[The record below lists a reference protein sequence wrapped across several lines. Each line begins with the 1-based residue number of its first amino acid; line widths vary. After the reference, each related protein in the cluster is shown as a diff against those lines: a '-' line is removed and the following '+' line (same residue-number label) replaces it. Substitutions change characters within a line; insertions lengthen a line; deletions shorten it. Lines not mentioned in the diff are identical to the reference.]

1 MGAPETV
8 ARLESL
14 LARVQK
20 RAAEPRVR
28 PAAAAA
34 PAAPPAPAPQ
44 PKAAKPQADMMRPT
58 PIAVPAARDL
68 QKAEESKVDLRSQV
82 PPHPESSSRM
92 AVPLQVRKPPES
104 GKQVARA
111 PAVPES
117 SPDISVSEEPLE
129 AAVPTP
135 AASEVTRPQ
144 IIDAPVASFV
154 NEPAAPAERNFGNFL
169 DDALKF

>member
-1 MGAPETV
+1 MMGAPETV

-20 RAAEPRVR
+20 RAAEPRLQ
-28 PAAAAA
+28 AAAAA
-34 PAAPPAPAPQ
+34 VAVAPQ
-44 PKAAKPQADMMRPT
+44 PKPAKPQAEMMRPT

-68 QKAEESKVDLRSQV
+68 QKADESQVDLHAEV

-111 PAVPES
+111 PAIPES
-117 SPDISVSEEPLE
+117 SPEIPVSEAALE
-129 AAVPTP
+129 TVA

-144 IIDAPVASFV
+144 IIDAPVAAFV
-154 NEPAAPAERNFGNFL
+154 NEAAAAPERNFGNVL
-169 DDALKF
+169 DDALEF

>member
-1 MGAPETV
+1 MMGAPETV

-28 PAAAAA
+28 AAAAA
-34 PAAPPAPAPQ
+34 PAAAPAKP
-44 PKAAKPQADMMRPT
+44 AKPQADMMRPT

-68 QKAEESKVDLRSQV
+68 QKAEESKVDLRAEV

-117 SPDISVSEEPLE
+117 SPEIAVVEEALE
-129 AAVPTP
+129 AAVPTV

-144 IIDAPVASFV
+144 IIDAPVAAFV
-154 NEPAAPAERNFGNFL
+154 NEGAAAPERNFGNVL